1 MRQVAARLTSPE
13 SPNLNLDPIER
24 MTMLNRHIMQFMHRS
39 YPKIADSITALE
51 KAIRET
57 PVVIGIGYHLNPF
70 VEDIPYRAHAIRLMW
85 NDAGVDICL
94 MEPKLFSTRSSVGL
108 DEDQKEEDRC
118 VRGMLQHTINVA
130 TCLNDMQFIPEE
142 MTTFFIV
149 KYVVPYVH
157 SILDLARQIDWTL
170 NMTRSAEDYAKHG
183 FVPQLE
189 HLTGDALLLA
199 HLKALE
205 EDPQA
210 QIESGSR

>member
-94 MEPKLFSTRSSVGL
+94 MEPKLFSTRSRR
-108 DEDQKEEDRC
+108 QQP
-118 VRGMLQHTINVA
+118 LQHTRRVA
-130 TCLNDMQFIPEE
+130 APHRSEALRRRADARSLPIFLPPSRATDSGNAPSQHIMSGAKPTHFQGS
-142 MTTFFIV
+142 
-149 KYVVPYVH
+149 H
-157 SILDLARQIDWTL
+157 S
-170 NMTRSAEDYAKHG
+170 
-183 FVPQLE
+183 
-189 HLTGDALLLA
+189 
-199 HLKALE
+199 
-205 EDPQA
+205 
-210 QIESGSR
+210 